1 MKRSVALLAAAAIAS
16 AGLAAPV
23 LSQGSPQTVSLV
35 RVDLKP
41 LASGYRTSKVI
52 GGDVVN
58 EANEKVG
65 KIDDLIVTSNERVPF
80 AVLSVGGFLG
90 LGEKLIVVPFNSIEV
105 SEKQML
111 LRGATKDALKGLPEF
126 KYAKS

>member
-1 MKRSVALLAAAAIAS
+1 MKRSVALLGAAAIS
-16 AGLAAPV
+16 TAGLASPV
-23 LSQGSPQTVSLV
+23 FAQGAPQTVSLM

-58 EANEKVG
+58 ESNEKVG
-65 KIDDLIVTSNERVPF
+65 TIDDLLVTSAETVPF

-90 LGEKLIVVPFNSIEV
+90 MGEKLVVVPFNSIEV

-111 LRGATKDALKGLPEF
+111 LRGASKSALKELPEF
-126 KYAKS
+126 KYSTK